1 MDHLLLPAHRRTAIG
16 KIVDHLRRSRRIPA
30 VVYGHG
36 MESRPLEI
44 DAGVFSRLY
53 KQAGSTSLVDLAVES
68 EKPVKVLIHD
78 VQRHPTT
85 QEIMHAD
92 LYQVRMTEKIEAE
105 IDLNFIGESAA
116 VKEAGGIFIRTLDK
130 LKVSCLPG
138 DLVSAIDVDISSL
151 KTFEDRIHVKD
162 IVLPT
167 GLTVMVNGDEVVASV
182 TPPRSEAELEALSGE
197 VKEDVATVEVEKK
210 GKTDEE
216 EAAEATTPE
225 S

>member
-1 MDHLLLPAHRRTAIG
+1 MDHLLLPAHRRTSLG
-16 KIVDHLRRSRRIPA
+16 KIVDHIRRARRVPA

-36 MESRPLEI
+36 VESRPLEI
-44 DAGVFSRLY
+44 EAGVFSKLY
-53 KQAGSTSLVDLAVES
+53 KQAGSTSLVDLVVDD

-78 VQRHPTT
+78 VQRHPTS

-105 IDLNFIGESAA
+105 IELQFVGESPA
-116 VKEAGGIFIRTLDK
+116 VKESGGVFVRALDK

-138 DLVSAIDVDISSL
+138 DLVPSIAIDISTL
-151 KTFEDRIHVKD
+151 KTFEDRIYLKDVK
-162 IVLPT
+162 LPP
-167 GLTVMVNGDEVVASV
+167 GLTPLIGGDEVVASV
-182 TPPRSEAELEALSGE
+182 MQPRSEAELEALSGE

-216 EAAEATTPE
+216 EVVE
-225 S
+225 STES